1 MILRIIA
8 LSALLLI
15 LAACESTP
23 ANTPVPTVDPCPT
36 QAEQVYIDQ
45 LEEHINAL
53 GYAAGELGTLLI
65 QLGDSP
71 LLLLDDDWIYDAGLA
86 MAALDV
92 VGDTILELEAPP
104 SVASI
109 SEVGRQVAR
118 LVTEAVDY
126 YAVAIDSLEAAD
138 IAEANDLMV
147 RAGVYLDQISPAVL
161 ALCEGS

>member
-1 MILRIIA
+1 MILRIMA
-8 LSALLLI
+8 LCTLLLI

-23 ANTPVPTVDPCPT
+23 ANTPTPTVEPCPT

-45 LEEHINAL
+45 LEEHITAL
-53 GYAAGELGTLLI
+53 GYAAVELGTLFI

-71 LLLLDDDWIYDAGLA
+71 LLLLDDDWTYDAGLV
-86 MAALDV
+86 MATLDV

-109 SEVGRQVAR
+109 SERGRQVAR

-126 YAVAIDSLEAAD
+126 YAVAIDSLDAAD
-138 IAEANDLMV
+138 VAEANDLMV
-147 RAGVYLDQISPAVL
+147 RATVYLDQISPAVL
-161 ALCEGS
+161 ALCEGR

>member
-1 MILRIIA
+1 
-8 LSALLLI
+8 
-15 LAACESTP
+15 
-23 ANTPVPTVDPCPT
+23 
-36 QAEQVYIDQ
+36 
-45 LEEHINAL
+45 
-53 GYAAGELGTLLI
+53 
-65 QLGDSP
+65 
-71 LLLLDDDWIYDAGLA
+71 